1 MFQYLITYI
10 QHQSFSIQHEFS
22 LIPVNLEQNLTVLQ
36 KKRSFKQT
44 HVSSTSSSFASFS
57 AFNCRLAYDI
67 ANMVSTTVALLFP
80 TKIDF
85 PHS

>member
-36 KKRSFKQT
+36 KKKNFKQPMFQARAQLL
-44 HVSSTSSSFASFS
+44 HPSQ
-57 AFNCRLAYDI
+57 LLI
-67 ANMVSTTVALLFP
+67 AGLHM
-80 TKIDF
+80 I
-85 PHS
+85 

>member
-36 KKRSFKQT
+36 KKKLQAT

-57 AFNCRLAYDI
+57 AFNCRPAYDI
-67 ANMVSTTVALLFP
+67 ANMVSTTGALLFS

-85 PHS
+85 THS